1 MNWIKFI
8 PPQDL
13 LQQIQGIDRGLRQ
26 NKRIGKIGW
35 IGFLISLT
43 PILVELSRW
52 WDELNWEAIRNF
64 PWANLLDPAWWQ
76 QLSAG
81 QLLLIP
87 VISLAVFG
95 ALLIWKRFWLKE
107 SNQPFRY
114 TFSLE
119 TFQPVSG
126 DNADADPNLALLS
139 HHLCEKINERIGR
152 LLLLDD
158 QFLEGEN
165 QESYQSHIH
174 IRGHYTRRKDRHGQ
188 WMLEIMPRVRIGPP
202 GSPETL
208 AYPIR
213 YPLKTETGGAPGQ
226 PPAVPLNSDAEKY
239 EQILERL
246 YFTVATEIYKQIQL
260 NVQQK
265 IALLPSDYFRAVA
278 LFYEAEDYAR
288 SNTLEAYD
296 EARKLYQQA
305 IEYFD
310 PALQP
315 LSSSRGKKLLQ
326 QGLRMLLRLRRGL
339 RRLAAF
345 LFPRSGVRE
354 VLLARAELGYARM
367 LLYRRILAGL
377 LGQKLYPVFET
388 RPIAERA
395 VERLEN
401 LPDDVP
407 GRKEYLF
414 EAYVTTALAWM
425 YLGSVPDAWDWLK
438 KAEMFDPNR
447 AGDNAHYNFVYAEV
461 EAHLRTEMQI
471 FQRVVELEPRFEV
484 AQFSLAIKA
493 EKLWRSRPTLERNV
507 AGSVLKKY
515 EEVLKLNPGNV
526 GAWAN
531 RGYIRWLLGGAEDLR
546 EARDDFLSGRE
557 YKEIKRETFVA
568 ELDHGLARIA
578 AEQGDFVG
586 AYEHYTAAASAIVTQ
601 AITNYVDYFFDLIGE
616 ALFRRYQ
623 RYLDTALR
631 RWSAWEGFDEPQREF
646 AELTAALSMT
656 FSERAGNANR
666 SEEDFAKSAAE
677 RLGRLLSALAGEIG
691 AAEASSPEEASPGE
705 WISVQAAKH
714 PSWWKT
720 SAQWK
725 EGGAVSAGDF
735 FRRLGEILANDPP
748 AAEVQAVCGL
758 LGDPF
763 LAGFINERLKN
774 KANPRVRNSILAFVY
789 NDFGDACFQYYRR
802 DGDERMFEQAREA
815 YERAVQLNPAF
826 VISFFN
832 LHQIHKW
839 KWDYEPAKTH
849 LLQVRALE
857 PHWPDGKL
865 ALAEVNARLAEKKE
879 NDAGEQQ
886 RLAGEKEQEIRR
898 LQGESEKLRQEARE
912 LWEKIAR
919 RRERRMPERA
929 VSMAGEPEPQQGA
942 DLLRNVRPSGLPVS
956 ANVAQ
961 APAHRFPGSGFS
973 SLPEGETPEEKLL
986 KTLEEQIEAGD
997 EEIRRAQE
1005 ALAQHQA
1012 DAGQCHRESEGLA
1025 GEALE
1030 VLESLL
1036 PHRLLWVRENGRQ
1049 RFNLAGLAAQPA
1061 IRWEKELKDLHIHT
1075 LHYLGVVFRARKQA
1089 DATALFSQIQERFWP
1104 TELFELRDDLKKSL
1118 DETLLQDAAYGELK
1132 KSPLYARLLE
1142 NPQFFA
1148 LLRGN
1153 RHRELYFRSKEYRQ
1167 LLKNPAWRQLL
1178 RHPRH
1183 RDLLNYRRFNR
1194 DIFYLG
1200 ENWALEYFYP
1210 HWALNYVLYD
1220 QAFSAEREG
1229 LPEYRGVRFKEAKDF
1244 LIEAA
1249 RERNR
1254 SGYFYYWIGEKLNG
1268 LGLKESALQVWKL
1281 CEEAPDARVLLKLAG
1296 SLKSLE
1302 RWEDSLKLYRRALR
1316 LDEKYAEQSRAD
1328 YHLQCG
1334 SLLWIMGERREALEE
1349 FEKMAPEGGEGAA
1362 APFGRIVQEI
1372 LPHTG
1377 EGESY
1382 YLLKNWLNGREIY
1395 FAGRGDQTAAAD
1407 AKTARL
1413 TLVREK
1419 YPLIRR
1425 HPRAA
1430 PNAASSASLLPVVT
1444 PIAIEV
1450 EAGLFSLPAPAYGDD
1465 HPLFK
1470 IHYPNA
1476 QQRIQEKLGLK
1487 APGLRGRLSN
1497 SGMAPNS
1504 YIIMIMEVP
1513 IVLGAVEPGKR
1524 FLPQYQRFPGLAS
1537 GQKMAVQPAY
1547 DPLSGEMSG
1556 AWIPEPLLE
1565 KIGLAAADTWDGFEY
1580 LAYHLE
1586 AVIYEHIGAFLDAQ
1600 KTGDMLAIWQEEA
1613 GQEAVPRRELI
1624 AQRLPQR
1631 EAKNRFTEMLHWLAK
1646 EGAPVSDLA
1655 LLSEVFQR
1663 HAADREDVVPA
1674 VEAARLALRD
1684 KLPGNEPG
1692 NRFWELSAEFEQE
1705 IAQNL
1710 RQSGG
1715 RTFLALEP
1723 LPTQNL
1729 LSAVR
1734 EALQGQ
1740 PQWKTVLVTRGEGLR
1755 FYLRRLLEIEFPR
1768 VRILSFPE
1776 LKPEWRKRI
1785 GGRIELKRD
1794 G

>member
-13 LQQIQGIDRGLRQ
+13 LQQIQGIDQGLRQ
-26 NKRIGKIGW
+26 NKRIGKVGW
-35 IGFLISLT
+35 IGFLISLV
-43 PILVELSRW
+43 PILLEISRW
-52 WDELNWEAIRNF
+52 WDELDWETLRHF
-64 PWANLLDPAWWQ
+64 SWTKLLDPAWWQ
-76 QLSAG
+76 QLPPG

-87 VISLAVFG
+87 VVSLVVFG
-95 ALLIWKRFWLKE
+95 ALLLWKRFWLKE

-119 TFQPVSG
+119 TFQPVSAEK
-126 DNADADPNLALLS
+126 ADEDPNLALLS

-152 LLLLDD
+152 LLLLDG
-158 QFLEGEN
+158 QFLEGNNKER
-165 QESYQSHIH
+165 YQSHIH

-213 YPLKTETGGAPGQ
+213 YPLKSETDSVAGQ
-226 PPAVPLNSDAEKY
+226 PPALPLNSDAEKY

-265 IALLPSDYFRAVA
+265 IELLPSDYFRAVA

-310 PALQP
+310 PTLQP
-315 LSSSRGKKLLQ
+315 LSSSRSKKLLQ
-326 QGLRMLLRLRRGL
+326 QGLRMLLRLRRWL

-345 LFPRSGVRE
+345 LLPRLGVRE

-395 VERLEN
+395 VQRLEK

-407 GRKEYLF
+407 GKKTYLF

-438 KAEMFDPNR
+438 KAETLDPNR
-447 AGDNAHYNFVYAEV
+447 AAENAHYNFVYAEV

-507 AGSVLKKY
+507 AESVLKKY

-531 RGYIRWLLGGAEDLR
+531 RGYIRWLLGNPEDLR
-546 EARDDFLSGRE
+546 EAREDFLSGRE

-578 AEQGDFVG
+578 AEQGDFVA

-623 RYLDTALR
+623 GYLNAVQQH
-631 RWSAWEGFDEPQREF
+631 WSAWEGFEEPQQDF
-646 AELTAALSMT
+646 AELLTALSKT
-656 FSERAGNANR
+656 FGERPGNPNR
-666 SEEDFAKSAAE
+666 SRELSAKSAAT

-691 AAEASSPEEASPGE
+691 AAEEALAGE
-705 WISVQAAKH
+705 WIASQLAQYPTLAKAF
-714 PSWWKT
+714 SQQNGGRT
-720 SAQWK
+720 LSAN
-725 EGGAVSAGDF
+725 EYLRGF
-735 FRRLGEILANDPP
+735 GEILS
-748 AAEVQAVCGL
+748 
-758 LGDPF
+758 GDPLAADGQAICALISQPYF
-763 LAGFINERLKN
+763 AGFIHERLKN

-789 NDFGDACFQYYRR
+789 NDFGDACFHYYRR
-802 DGDERMFEQAREA
+802 DGDERRFEQARQA
-815 YERAVQLNPAF
+815 YEQAVQLNPAF
-826 VISFFN
+826 VIAFFN
-832 LHQIHKW
+832 LHQLHKW
-839 KWDYEPAKTH
+839 KWDFEAAKTY
-849 LLQVRALE
+849 LLQVRMLE

-886 RLAGEKEQEIRR
+886 QLADEKEQEIRR
-898 LQGESEKLRQEARE
+898 LEEETEKLRQEARQ
-912 LWEKIAR
+912 LREKIAR
-919 RRERRMPERA
+919 RREGRLWERA
-929 VSMAGEPEPQQGA
+929 TFSAGDPEQQQTM
-942 DLLRNVRPSGLPVS
+942 DLSLNVRPSNMPSNLPAF
-956 ANVAQ
+956 ANVAR
-961 APAHRFPGSGFS
+961 APALRLTESAIS

-986 KTLEEQIEAGD
+986 KTLEKQIESSQA
-997 EEIRRAQE
+997 EIRRARE
-1005 ALAQHQA
+1005 AREQHLVN
-1012 DAGQCHRESEGLA
+1012 AGQCHRESDGLA
-1025 GEALE
+1025 NEALE

-1036 PHRLLWVRENGRQ
+1036 PHRHLWSRENGRK
-1049 RFNLAGLAAQPA
+1049 RFNLGGLASSPPL
-1061 IRWEKELKDLHIHT
+1061 RWEKELKDLHIHT

-1089 DATALFSQIQERFWP
+1089 EARALFSQIQERFWP

-1118 DETLLQDAAYGELK
+1118 EDTLLKDAAYGELK
-1132 KSPLYARLLE
+1132 NSPLYNRLLE
-1142 NPQFFA
+1142 NRHFFA
-1148 LLRGN
+1148 LLCGN
-1153 RHRELYFRSKEYRQ
+1153 RHWKLYVRSKEYRQ
-1167 LLKNPAWRQLL
+1167 LFNNPAWRQLL

-1183 RDLLNYRRFNR
+1183 RDLLDYRRFNR

-1210 HWALNYVLYD
+1210 HWALNYLLHD
-1220 QAFSAEREG
+1220 EAFSAEREG
-1229 LPEYRGVRFKEAKDF
+1229 PPEYRGVRFKDAKDF
-1244 LIEAA
+1244 LLEAA

-1268 LGLKESALQVWKL
+1268 LGLKENALQAWKL
-1281 CEEAPDARVLLKLAG
+1281 CEETPDARVLLKLAG

-1302 RWEDSLKLYRRALR
+1302 RWQDSLKMYRRAME
-1316 LDEKYAEQSRAD
+1316 LDKGFAEHSRAD

-1334 SLLWIMGERREALEE
+1334 SLLWIMGEHREALAE
-1349 FEKMAPEGGEGAA
+1349 FEKMIYHAGEDSPAPCGK
-1362 APFGRIVQEI
+1362 IVPEI
-1372 LPHTG
+1372 LPHTN
-1377 EGESY
+1377 ERASY
-1382 YLLKNWLNGREIY
+1382 QLLKNWLNKQETY
-1395 FAGRGDQTAAAD
+1395 FAERGEPTAAAD

-1419 YPLIRR
+1419 YPLIRCYP
-1425 HPRAA
+1425 HTA
-1430 PNAASSASLLPVVT
+1430 PNAASSASMLPLVT
-1444 PIAIEV
+1444 PIAIEI
-1450 EAGLFSLPAPAYGDD
+1450 EAGLFSPPEPPYGDD
-1465 HPLFK
+1465 HPLIK
-1470 IHYPNA
+1470 VHYPNV
-1476 QQRIQEKLGLK
+1476 QQRIQEKIGLK

-1497 SGMAPNS
+1497 AGMAPNS
-1504 YIIMIMEVP
+1504 YLIMIMEVP
-1513 IVLGAVEPGKR
+1513 IVSGTVEPGKR
-1524 FLPQYQRFPGLAS
+1524 FLPEYQRFPGLAS
-1537 GQKMAVQPAY
+1537 GQKMAVPPAY

-1556 AWIPEPLLE
+1556 TWIAEPLLE
-1565 KIGLAAADTWDGFEY
+1565 KIGLAAADTWDVFQY
-1580 LAYHLE
+1580 MAYHLE
-1586 AVIYEHIGAFLDAQ
+1586 ALIYEHSGAFLDAQ
-1600 KTGDMLAIWQEEA
+1600 KIDDMLTGWQEA
-1613 GQEAVPRRELI
+1613 GGPDAARRQAFI
-1624 AQRLPQR
+1624 AQRLPHR
-1631 EAKNRFTEMLHWLAK
+1631 EAKTRFTEMLHWLLK
-1646 EGAPVSDLA
+1646 EGVAISDLA
-1655 LLSEVFQR
+1655 LLLEVFHR
-1663 HAADREDVVPA
+1663 HAATREDVVPA
-1674 VEAARLALRD
+1674 VEAARLALRE
-1684 KLPGNEPG
+1684 KLPGNQAG

-1705 IAQNL
+1705 VLQNL
-1710 RQSGG
+1710 QHAKG
-1715 RTFLALEP
+1715 RTFLALKP
-1723 LPTQNL
+1723 QPTQNL
-1729 LSAVR
+1729 LNALR

-1740 PQWKTVLVTRGEGLR
+1740 PQGKTVLVTRSEGLR

-1785 GGRIELKRD
+1785 SGVIGVKREA
-1794 G
+1794 

>member
-13 LQQIQGIDRGLRQ
+13 LQQIQGIDQGLKQ
-26 NKRIGKIGW
+26 NKRLGKIGW
-35 IGFLISLT
+35 IGFLISLA
-43 PILVELSRW
+43 PILLEISRW

-64 PWANLLDPAWWQ
+64 SWAKLLDPAWWQ
-76 QLSAG
+76 QLPAG

-87 VISLAVFG
+87 VISGAVFG
-95 ALLIWKRFWLKE
+95 AMLVWKRFWLKE

-119 TFQPVSG
+119 TFQPVPG
-126 DNADADPNLALLS
+126 DNADADSNLALLS

-158 QFLEGEN
+158 QFLQGDNKET
-165 QESYQSHIH
+165 YQSHIH

-213 YPLKTETGGAPGQ
+213 YPLKTETGGAPDQ

-265 IALLPSDYFRAVA
+265 IELLPSDYFRAVA

-310 PALQP
+310 PVLQP

-326 QGLRMLLRLRRGL
+326 QGLRILLRLRRWL
-339 RRLAAF
+339 RRMAAF
-345 LFPRSGVRE
+345 AFPRSGVRE

-367 LLYRRILAGL
+367 LLYRRILAGI

-407 GRKEYLF
+407 GKKEYLF

-438 KAEMFDPNR
+438 KAEMLDPNR

-484 AQFSLAIKA
+484 AQFSLAIKS

-507 AGSVLKKY
+507 AESVLKKY

-531 RGYIRWLLGGAEDLR
+531 RGYIRWLLGSPDDLR
-546 EARDDFLSGRE
+546 EAREDFLSGRE

-568 ELDHGLARIA
+568 ELDHGLARVA
-578 AEQGDFVG
+578 AEQGDFVA
-586 AYEHYTAAASAIVTQ
+586 AYEYYTVAASAIVTQ

-623 RYLDTALR
+623 RYLDTVRR
-631 RWSAWEGFDEPQREF
+631 RWSAWEGFDEPQR
-646 AELTAALSMT
+646 
-656 FSERAGNANR
+656 
-666 SEEDFAKSAAE
+666 DFARLAVALAQTPPGRRGGEAFDKPAAKQ
-677 RLGRLLSALAGEIG
+677 LGQLLSALAGEIG
-691 AAEASSPEEASPGE
+691 AAEEPSLAE
-705 WISVQAAKH
+705 WISDQLPQHPGLAKAL
-714 PSWWKT
+714 SQRNSSGRAL
-720 SAQWK
+720 SASDCLR
-725 EGGAVSAGDF
+725 G
-735 FRRLGEILANDPP
+735 LGEILASDPP
-748 AAEVQAVCGL
+748 AADLQAICTL
-758 LGDPF
+758 INEPF
-763 LAGFINERLKN
+763 LAGFIDERLKN
-774 KANPRVRNSILAFVY
+774 KANLRVRNSILAFVY
-789 NDFGDACFQYYRR
+789 NDFGDACFHYYRR

-839 KWDYEPAKTH
+839 KWEYQAAKTY

-879 NDAGEQQ
+879 SDAAEQQ
-886 RLAGEKEQEIRR
+886 RLAGEKEQEIQR
-898 LQGESEKLRQEARE
+898 LQGETEKLRQEARQ
-912 LWEKIAR
+912 LREKIAR
-919 RRERRMPERA
+919 RRERRLPERA
-929 VSMAGEPEPQQGA
+929 VFPAGEAEPQQSV
-942 DLLRNVRPSGLPVS
+942 DMLLNVRPSSNAPSGLPVS

-961 APAHRFPGSGFS
+961 AHAPRFPGSGFS
-973 SLPEGETPEEKLL
+973 NLPEGETLEEKLL
-986 KTLEEQIEAGD
+986 KTLEKQIKARV
-997 EEIRRAQE
+997 EEIHRAQKAMAE
-1005 ALAQHQA
+1005 NLIN
-1012 DAGQCHRESEGLA
+1012 AGQCHRESDGLA
-1025 GEALE
+1025 AEALE

-1036 PHRLLWVRENGRQ
+1036 PYRLLWVRENGRQ

-1061 IRWEKELKDLHIHT
+1061 IRWERELKDLHIHT
-1075 LHYLGVVFRARKQA
+1075 LHYLGVVFRAQKQDGA
-1089 DATALFSQIQERFWP
+1089 MGLFSQIQERFWP

-1118 DETLLQDAAYGELK
+1118 DDTLLKDAAYGELK
-1132 KSPLYARLLE
+1132 NSPLYARLLE

-1148 LLRGN
+1148 LLRDH
-1153 RHRELYFRSKEYRQ
+1153 RHWELRRRSKEYRE
-1167 LLKNPAWRQLL
+1167 LLKNPAYRQLL

-1194 DIFYLG
+1194 AIFYLG

-1210 HWALNYVLYD
+1210 HWALNYMLYD
-1220 QAFSAEREG
+1220 QAFSAGREG

-1254 SGYFYYWIGEKLNG
+1254 SGYFYYWIGDKLHG
-1268 LGLKESALQVWKL
+1268 LGLKEHALQVWKL
-1281 CEEAPDARVLLKLAG
+1281 CEDSRDARVLLKLAG
-1296 SLKSLE
+1296 SYKSLQ
-1302 RWEDSLKLYRRALR
+1302 RWPESLEYYRLALE
-1316 LDEKYAEQSRAD
+1316 LDKEFNEQSRAD
-1328 YHLQCG
+1328 YYLQCG
-1334 SLLWIMGERREALEE
+1334 SLLWIMGEHREALAE
-1349 FEKMAPEGGEGAA
+1349 FEKMTQDGEEPPAEG
-1362 APFGRIVQEI
+1362 FDRIVREI
-1372 LPHTG
+1372 LPHTN
-1377 EGESY
+1377 ERESY
-1382 YLLKNWLNGREIY
+1382 HLLKNWLNERETG
-1395 FAGRGDQTAAAD
+1395 FAGRGEQTVAAD

-1419 YPLIRR
+1419 YSLIRR
-1425 HPRAA
+1425 HSRTA
-1430 PNAASSASLLPVVT
+1430 PNAASSASMLPVVT

-1450 EAGLFSLPAPAYGDD
+1450 EAGLFSPPAPPYSDD

-1470 IHYPNA
+1470 THYPNA

-1487 APGLRGRLSN
+1487 VPGLRGRVSN

-1513 IVLGAVEPGKR
+1513 IVLGAVEPGRR
-1524 FLPQYQRFPGLAS
+1524 FLPEYRRFPGLAS
-1537 GQKMAVQPAY
+1537 GQKMALQPAY
-1547 DPLSGEMSG
+1547 DPLTGEMSG
-1556 AWIPEPLLE
+1556 AWIAEPLLE
-1565 KIGLAAADTWDGFEY
+1565 KTGLAAADTWDGFEY
-1580 LAYHLE
+1580 MAYHLE
-1586 AVIYEHIGAFLDAQ
+1586 ALIYEHSGAFLDAQ
-1600 KTGDMLAIWQEEA
+1600 KTDDLLANWQETG
-1613 GQEAVPRRELI
+1613 GQEAGKRQELI
-1624 AQRLPQR
+1624 AQRLAQR
-1631 EAKNRFTEMLHWLAK
+1631 KDKSRFTEMLHWLTK

-1655 LLSEVFQR
+1655 MLLEAFGR
-1663 HAADREDVVPA
+1663 HASTPGDVVPA

-1684 KLPGNEPG
+1684 KLPGNQPG
-1692 NRFWELSAEFEQE
+1692 NRFWELSAEFETE
-1705 IAQNL
+1705 ILQNL
-1710 RQSGG
+1710 QHSGG

-1723 LPTQNL
+1723 QPTQGL

-1740 PQWKTVLVTRGEGLR
+1740 PQSKSVIVTRGEGVR

-1768 VRILSFPE
+1768 VRVLSFPE

-1785 GGRIELKRD
+1785 GGVIRKT
-1794 G
+1794 